1 MRPLAHADG
10 HDTPRL
16 IDEVVPGEA
25 AVVDDVVVGFD
36 PKGGEANILFDSQ
49 LSRMNCQTFSTGLSS
64 GHRGGSGNRV
74 MLDGTT
80 SSAEPCHPA

>member
-1 MRPLAHADG
+1 MRPLSHSDG
-10 HDTPRL
+10 HDAPWL
-16 IDEVVPGEA
+16 ADEVVPGEA

-49 LSRMNCQTFSTGLSS
+49 LSRMNCHRFSTGLSS

-74 MLDGTT
+74 MLGGTT
-80 SSAEPCHPA
+80 NAAEPCHPA